1 MEEKVEEKM
10 EQKPEEKPEQKKK
23 RDNEALSVL
32 LAVGPFALLLF
43 FIVVG
48 LTTSFIASMRLGTVL
63 TGLAFFVIL
72 VLATIL
78 IVVARKHKKF
88 KIFLYL
94 LDVLLLV
101 GVYALIGRNAANS
114 FDADVY
120 LTQGNNSYTSFYSKG
135 YGGPTYGSVEEANA
149 AVLGGKAGS
158 SFEDYKELYRVSKE
172 PYIWTFYQEG
182 KRVVMVELYEE
193 AGRYYD
199 RGTLSLVYSRDSSSS
214 GNYSNK
220 ETIRADAVHSL
231 YYGISEKGRSCP
243 AWGVAESEN
252 IGEVSINGVKAD
264 HVEAITGYDGET
276 YYFWV
281 IEEIGDIE
289 TITIEGEFE

>member
-78 IVVARKHKKF
+78 IIVARKHKKF

-101 GVYALIGRNAANS
+101 GVYALLGRNAANS

-120 LTQGNNSYTSFYSKG
+120 LTQGNNSYRSFYGKG

-149 AVLGGKAGS
+149 VVLEGNAGS

-199 RGTLSLVYSRDSSSS
+199 RGTLLLVYGRD
-214 GNYSNK
+214 GEYSDK

-231 YYGISEKGRSCP
+231 HYGISEKGRSCP
-243 AWGVAESEN
+243 AWGVTEIESIED
-252 IGEVSINGVKAD
+252 VSINGVKAD
-264 HVEAITGYDGET
+264 YVEALTGNGGET

-289 TITIEGEFE
+289 TLTIEGEYIGF